1 MFETT
6 NQIKLIKMGHTVDGR
21 NPAPV
26 GKCVLSHYNPII
38 FPLFTVFQCVS

>member
-26 GKCVLSHYNPII
+26 GKWFIPLQSHEIYR
-38 FPLFTVFQCVS
+38 VS